1 MDFNGAE
8 GSYKNKP
15 REEYGPDV
23 LIQDNKSEGLAKN
36 MIFILCDEEKS
47 GAIKYLNEEN
57 DAEEIIKGSRFS
69 NEEEEGLEKTDVTGG
84 G

>member
-1 MDFNGAE
+1 
-8 GSYKNKP
+8 
-15 REEYGPDV
+15 
-23 LIQDNKSEGLAKN
+23 

-47 GAIKYLNEEN
+47 GAIKYINEEN
-57 DAEEIIKGSRFS
+57 YAEEIIKGSSFS